1 LTDIS
6 AQSLRIGTI
15 DMNAQAVHLEF
26 APPPTTG
33 TVRSLGM
40 SLFVHAL
47 LVVALT
53 AGIQWNQDNALSVEA
68 ELWSAVPQA
77 AAPKLV
83 EVAPPPPPP
92 PPPPAMKEVVKP
104 PPPTA
109 QRDADIALAKKRKKE
124 EEKKLEE
131 AKEAE
136 RRRLEELKKTEEKK
150 AKQKAEEE
158 KRKSEAKRELERK
171 DKEKKEK
178 EKKDKEAKKLQEQ
191 KDAKQAA
198 EEAKKLEAIRNDNMK
213 RIAGLAGATG
223 AENATGTAMR
233 ASAPSDSY
241 GGRIRARIKPN
252 IVFTEEVTNNNPAE
266 VEVKCAPD
274 GTIVGFKL
282 VKSSGNKAWDDAVL
296 KAIQKTEVLPRDTDG
311 RVHSPLL
318 ISFKPKD

>member
-1 LTDIS
+1 
-6 AQSLRIGTI
+6 
-15 DMNAQAVHLEF
+15 MNAQATHLEF

-33 TVRSLGM
+33 TVRSLGF
-40 SLFVHAL
+40 SLVVHAL
-47 LVVALT
+47 LLVALT

-92 PPPPAMKEVVKP
+92 PPPPAVKEVVKP

-109 QRDADIALAKKRKKE
+109 QRDADIALAKKRKLE

-131 AKEAE
+131 AKEAD
-136 RRRLEELKKTEEKK
+136 RRRLEELKKAELKKAEEKK

-158 KRKSEAKRELERK
+158 KRKLEAKREQERK

-178 EKKDKEAKKLQEQ
+178 EKKDKDAKKLQEQ

-233 ASAPSDSY
+233 ASGPSDSY
-241 GGRIRARIKPN
+241 GGKIRARIKPN